1 MAIRA
6 PDGAK
11 KVTDISIDIVRGIKY
26 VSNLKKSVAL
36 SMAVLGVVHT
46 GHFGHV
52 GQSICPLAVGRL
64 PS

>member
-1 MAIRA
+1 MII
-6 PDGAK
+6 K

-26 VSNLKKSVAL
+26 VSNLKMSVAL
-36 SMAVLGVVHT
+36 SMAVLGVVHA
-46 GHFGHV
+46 GHFGHVGHIDHV